1 MLSSR
6 RKSLMVFLL
15 LTVTFSFRGESV
27 LSAGEGQPVKAV
39 RDPHLVHFEIGR
51 DIPPI
56 GFAVDQ
62 IKEWPSF
69 IKSLRSR
76 LNDLPISRE
85 TQFLINHLMPTV
97 VNEDEKKVVVG
108 ELNKLLLDK
117 ELYARVTGKM
127 AFSAE
132 TQRLLAQ
139 YRHAPTEENLQ
150 WANRRIINDLIP
162 ETPVVSAETGRKYN
176 KLRGINCLTCHE
188 SWKERKP
195 YTDLHERARSDEERL
210 EQMVATQRITPP
222 PARAVV
228 DKVVPDDDFLRQH
241 ETLKKFV
248 VRTDKKR
255 QNPALIEAVRPEDP
269 YTFKPL
275 LKRLVCLDCHGQDRE
290 VDRIEHPDGKS
301 HRIKFF
307 YGPIAET
314 LNETH
319 KD

>member
-6 RKSLMVFLL
+6 RRSLVVFLF
-15 LTVTFSFRGESV
+15 LTVTLSFPGESV
-27 LSAGEGQPVKAV
+27 LSAGEIQPVKAV

-62 IKEWPSF
+62 IKEWPGL
-69 IKSLRSR
+69 IKSFRSR

-85 TQFLINHLMPTV
+85 TKFLINHLMPAV
-97 VNEDEKKVVVG
+97 VNEDEKKVIVG

-127 AFSAE
+127 AFSSE

-139 YRHAPTEENLQ
+139 YRHAPTEENLR

-162 ETPVVSAETGRKYN
+162 ETPVVSVETGRKYN

-195 YTDLHERARSDEERL
+195 STDLHERARSDEERL
-210 EQMVATQRITPP
+210 EQMVAAQKITPP

-248 VRTDKKR
+248 VRSDKR
-255 QNPALIEAVRPEDP
+255 QNPSLIEAVRPEDP

-275 LKRLVCLDCHGQDRE
+275 LKRLVCLDCHGQDWE